1 MGEKQ
6 YGNTIDVD
14 EASNVIKKEWSEE
27 LKLIENYIFEEITKK
42 IDTYDIEDIVKSCV
56 EKSDG
61 IKEILKKL
69 SVIEG
74 MLVNLSNQL
83 LFQGTTYTS
92 SSPNSWNNSIWS
104 SSNLTANIGPDQVSL
119 GDLLSVTH
127 GDPSTLADSSTTECG
142 K

>member
-1 MGEKQ
+1 MGEDN
-6 YGNTIDVD
+6 NTMD
-14 EASNVIKKEWSEE
+14 ASSVIKEEWKDE

-69 SVIEG
+69 NAIEG

-83 LFQGTTYTS
+83 LFQGTYTS
-92 SSPNSWNNSIWS
+92 SSSGSWDNSIWKNS
-104 SSNLTANIGPDQVSL
+104 TLTANIGPDQVSL
-119 GDLLSVTH
+119 GDLLSVKE
-127 GDPSTLADSSTTECG
+127 DISTKADSSTAECG

>member
-1 MGEKQ
+1 MGEKE
-6 YGNTIDVD
+6 YGNTINIDD
-14 EASNVIKKEWSEE
+14 ASNVIKKEWSEE

-74 MLVNLSNQL
+74 MLMNLSNQL
-83 LFQGTTYTS
+83 LFQGTYTS

-104 SSNLTANIGPDQVSL
+104 SSSNLTANIGPDQVRL
-119 GDLLSVTH
+119 GDLLSVKE
-127 GDPSTLADSSTTECG
+127 DISTIADSSTTESG

>member
-1 MGEKQ
+1 MGEKE
-6 YGNTIDVD
+6 YGNTIDID
-14 EASNVIKKEWSEE
+14 DASNVIKKEWSEE

-83 LFQGTTYTS
+83 LFQGSTYTS

-119 GDLLSVTH
+119 GDLLSVKE
-127 GDPSTLADSSTTECG
+127 DISTKADSSTTECG